1 MLNKK
6 LRIVLAQINPTVGD
20 VSGNCDQI
28 LRIRDAN
35 QDADIVVFPELA
47 VSGYPPEDLVTRP
60 AYLASCAR
68 EVQRLA
74 KSSAST
80 GPAMLVGTP
89 WPGNAKPFNA
99 VALLAQ
105 GAVQSISYKH
115 VLPNYGV
122 FDEKRVFEEGGVSA
136 PVVFEGVSLG
146 VMICEDFWFPE
157 IPLQLRSQ
165 GADMLIAINA
175 SPFNLGKPDERL
187 AQARARVS
195 ETGLPLICV
204 NQVGGQDELVFDG
217 ASFALAAD
225 GLEIARLPAFHEN
238 IQKQTW
244 TFPAEGSSRCDNQSL
259 APELSELASVYA
271 AMMLGLKDYVEKN
284 GFEGVIIGLSGGID
298 SALTAAVAVDALG
311 SERVRCV
318 MMPSQYTS
326 SDSLEDAEQCAF
338 SLGARYDVV
347 SIELAMHAY
356 DTMLSEL
363 FADRPADVTE
373 ENIQSRARALLLMAM
388 SNKFGWM
395 LLTTGNK
402 SEMAMGYATLYGD
415 MCGGYSVLK
424 DVYKTMVFDL
434 ARWRNVN
441 FPGGAAGPA
450 GEVIPVR
457 ILTKPPSAELRPD
470 QKDSDSLPPYEELD
484 GILTCLIEDDYGV
497 SETVSRGFDPA
508 TVERVA
514 RLLALSEYK
523 RRQAPLGVKIT
534 RRAFSLERRYPVT
547 NRFKEKAE

>member
-6 LRIVLAQINPTVGD
+6 LHIALAQINPTVGD
-20 VSGNCDQI
+20 VGGNCARIMQI
-28 LRIRDAN
+28 CDAN
-35 QDADIVVFPELA
+35 RDADIVIFPELA

-60 AYLASCAR
+60 DYLAYCAR

-74 KSSAST
+74 EYSASN

-89 WPGNAKPFNA
+89 WPGKGKPYNA
-99 VALLAQ
+99 VALLSQ
-105 GAVQSISYKH
+105 GEVKAVLFKR

-122 FDEKRVFEEGGVSA
+122 FDEKRVFEAGDESA
-136 PVVFEGVSLG
+136 PVEFGGVSLG

-157 IPLQLRSQ
+157 IPSQLCSQ
-165 GADMLIAINA
+165 GAELLVAINA
-175 SPFNLGKPDERL
+175 SPFNLGKPDERVE
-187 AQARARVS
+187 QARARVS
-195 ETGLPLICV
+195 ETELPLIYV

-217 ASFALAAD
+217 VSFALASD
-225 GLEIARLPAFHEN
+225 GTEIARLPAFQERVE
-238 IQKQTW
+238 QQTW
-244 TFPAEGSSRCDNQSL
+244 TLRAGGDSSCDNQSL
-259 APELSELASVYA
+259 VPELPELASVYA
-271 AMMLGLKDYVEKN
+271 AMILGLKDYVEKN
-284 GFEGVIIGLSGGID
+284 GFDGVIIGLSGGID

-311 SERVRCV
+311 SQRVRCV
-318 MMPSQYTS
+318 MMPSPYTS
-326 SDSLEDAEQCAF
+326 GDSLEDAEKCAL

-347 SIELAMHAY
+347 SIEPAMRAY
-356 DTMLSEL
+356 DEMLGEL
-363 FADRPADVTE
+363 FADRLADVTE
-373 ENIQSRARALLLMAM
+373 ENVQSRARALLLMAM

-424 DVYKTMVFDL
+424 DVYKTTVFDL

-441 FPGGAAGPA
+441 FPDGAAGPK

-457 ILTKPPSAELRPD
+457 IITKPPSAELRPD

-484 GILTCLIEDDYGV
+484 GILKCLIEGDLGV
-497 SETVSRGFDPA
+497 TQTVTQGFAPV
-508 TVERVA
+508 TVQRVA

-523 RRQAPLGVKIT
+523 RRQAPPGVKIT
-534 RRAFSLERRYPVT
+534 RRAFSLERRYPIT
-547 NRFKEKAE
+547 NRFKEKQ